1 MSVEVDDNRMGAFSG
16 GKLMKIN
23 LNWENTFQEYQD
35 ILNSGLN
42 PEWLY
47 SAKANMILIPA
58 YTGKGKEFFYTSD
71 IIKASKIIPF
81 LDNCDNFVELFHNS
95 C

>member
-1 MSVEVDDNRMGAFSG
+1 MSIEIDDNRMGVFSG

-71 IIKASKIIPF
+71 IIKASKVIPF
-81 LDNCDNFVELFHNS
+81 F
-95 C
+95 

>member
-1 MSVEVDDNRMGAFSG
+1 M
-16 GKLMKIN
+16 
-23 LNWENTFQEYQD
+23 
-35 ILNSGLN
+35 LNSGLN

-81 LDNCDNFVELFHNS
+81 FRQL
-95 C
+95 

>member
-1 MSVEVDDNRMGAFSG
+1 MNVEVDDNRMGAFSG

-58 YTGKGKEFFYTSD
+58 YTGKGKEFFTLVTSL
-71 IIKASKIIPF
+71 KQVRLS
-81 LDNCDNFVELFHNS
+81 LFRQL
-95 C
+95 

>member
-1 MSVEVDDNRMGAFSG
+1 MEAFSG

-47 SAKANMILIPA
+47 SAKANMI
-58 YTGKGKEFFYTSD
+58 
-71 IIKASKIIPF
+71 
-81 LDNCDNFVELFHNS
+81 FHNF

>member
-1 MSVEVDDNRMGAFSG
+1 MSVEIDDNRMGAFSG

-42 PEWLY
+42 TEWLY

-81 LDNCDNFVELFHNS
+81 FRQL
-95 C
+95 

>member
-1 MSVEVDDNRMGAFSG
+1 MEAFSG

-58 YTGKGKEFFYTSD
+58 YTGKSFFILVTSL
-71 IIKASKIIPF
+71 KQVRLSPF
-81 LDNCDNFVELFHNS
+81 FRQL
-95 C
+95 

>member
-1 MSVEVDDNRMGAFSG
+1 MGAFSG

-71 IIKASKIIPF
+71 IIKASKTIPF
-81 LDNCDNFVELFHNS
+81 FQTIVMIRRIIS
-95 C
+95 